1 MWMQSPFITDQ
12 VYRLHFMA
20 AEVKRVALLC
30 ATLPAET
37 AEASVLPSHH
47 QACQHKTT
55 SLSGFHSLY
64 NWSKLRKT
72 HVSQFRVVLP
82 DNLNIFG
89 MTCPETNA
97 SCSKHTGAFMDGYYR
112 RSCWQLYWSCYHK
125 RDIPLSEPQSSLSCD
140 FAACLLFHVSFKERQ
155 N

>member
-1 MWMQSPFITDQ
+1 MWMQSPFTTYQ

-20 AEVKRVALLC
+20 AEVKTVALLC
-30 ATLPAET
+30 PTPPAET
-37 AEASVLPSHH
+37 AEALMVQSHH

-64 NWSKLRKT
+64 NRSELRKT

-82 DNLNIFG
+82 GNLSIFG
-89 MTCPETNA
+89 VTCPETNA
-97 SCSKHTGAFMDGYYR
+97 SCSKHTDAPMDTTGEAA
-112 RSCWQLYWSCYHK
+112 RSYIKVVTIKDTSH
-125 RDIPLSEPQSSLSCD
+125 SEPQSSLSCD
-140 FAACLLFHVSFKERQ
+140 FAVCLLFHISFKEGQ